1 MFALPDIHSY
11 EDQYKTNLQ
20 NNDFGVHLQETE
32 EDNWKDLPL
41 LDNQTFWPQGY
52 VDQDEVRYTQLV
64 QRKTK
69 EYCDA
74 GLIQQTNQDL
84 YEAYVL
90 NDDVLTETGKDEI
103 LTWCKDT
110 YMENPVYKDGLMDAG
125 TGFVNELYNFC
136 RTNRDSMR
144 KIPIQ
149 NGSMMMNITNTDNL
163 YKAMRMQRFLYKRLC
178 QTFEIYRE
186 CRDMIDQH
194 NQTLLKAQKLNAD
207 TARFAKL
214 IKAGIIQIQD
224 KEELAYYEDS
234 TGKQS
239 VFVNYFSLN
248 PVEKTY
254 AVYHV
259 FEKFCEI
266 DGEIT
271 AELEKDHDE
280 YINQANQD
288 KEMINAYKSRGEE
301 LSKKANEAI
310 NQLNKYT
317 TQKDFAMIGKPEMP
331 NMLNNFYNRL
341 KLYC

>member
-1 MFALPDIHSY
+1 
-11 EDQYKTNLQ
+11 
-20 NNDFGVHLQETE
+20 
-32 EDNWKDLPL
+32 
-41 LDNQTFWPQGY
+41 
-52 VDQDEVRYTQLV
+52 
-64 QRKTK
+64 
-69 EYCDA
+69 
-74 GLIQQTNQDL
+74 
-84 YEAYVL
+84 
-90 NDDVLTETGKDEI
+90 
-103 LTWCKDT
+103 
-110 YMENPVYKDGLMDAG
+110 MENPVYKDGLMDAG

-259 FEKFCEI
+259 FEKCCEI